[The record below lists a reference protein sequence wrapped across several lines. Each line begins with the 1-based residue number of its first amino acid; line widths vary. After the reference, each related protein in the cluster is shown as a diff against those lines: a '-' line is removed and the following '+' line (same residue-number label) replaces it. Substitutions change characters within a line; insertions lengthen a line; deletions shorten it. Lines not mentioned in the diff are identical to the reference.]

1 MTSPV
6 QSPTLVEPENREPL
20 YFPVLC
26 PVQFLKPVHF
36 IQDIHQKLRKKK
48 KQRTSISSKLK
59 KKIFPEMFI
68 HSNKDLNNESFRSI
82 IEQL

>member
-20 YFPVLC
+20 YFLFLC

-48 KQRTSISSKLK
+48 K
-59 KKIFPEMFI
+59 
-68 HSNKDLNNESFRSI
+68 NK
-82 IEQL
+82 EQAFQVN